1 MTALLLLLL
10 LALLAFALACV
21 PRAAALPW
29 LPIGLGLWVLAELL
43 GAGGVGA
50 LGD

>member
-1 MTALLLLLL
+1 MIALLLF
-10 LALLAFALACV
+10 LALLAFVLACV
-21 PRAAALPW
+21 PRAAGLPW
-29 LPIGLGLWVLAELL
+29 LPVGLGLWVPAELL

>member
-1 MTALLLLLL
+1 MIALLLL
-10 LALLAFALACV
+10 LALLAFALACI
-21 PRAAALPW
+21 PRAAGLPW
-29 LPIGLGLWVLAELL
+29 LPVRLGLWVLAELL

>member
-1 MTALLLLLL
+1 MIALLLL

-21 PRAAALPW
+21 PRAAGLPW
-29 LPIGLGLWVLAELL
+29 VAIGLGLRVLTELL